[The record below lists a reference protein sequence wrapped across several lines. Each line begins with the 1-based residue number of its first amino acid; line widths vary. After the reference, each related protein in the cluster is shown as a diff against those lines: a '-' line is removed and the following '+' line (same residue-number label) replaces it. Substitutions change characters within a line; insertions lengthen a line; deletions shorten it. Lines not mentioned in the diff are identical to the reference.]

1 MERYVSPQLT
11 LIGSLAELTLI
22 ANGKGSVSSDG
33 KSGLVGN
40 RSGR

>member
-1 MERYVSPQLT
+1 MEQYISPRLT

-22 ANGKGSVSSDG
+22 ANGKGSVSADG

-40 RSGR
+40 RSGH